1 MPSEPEP
8 APAQVGY
15 PRMTRNTT
23 LATAAAVF
31 GLLAATSFAI
41 GWIVQILI

>member
-1 MPSEPEP
+1 
-8 APAQVGY
+8 
-15 PRMTRNTT
+15 MTRNKT

-41 GWIVQILI
+41 GWIAQILF